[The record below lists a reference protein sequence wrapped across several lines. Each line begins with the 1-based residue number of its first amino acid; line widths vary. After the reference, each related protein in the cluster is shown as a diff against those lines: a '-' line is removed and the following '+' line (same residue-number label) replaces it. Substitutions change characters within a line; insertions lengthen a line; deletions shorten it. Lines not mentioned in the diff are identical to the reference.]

1 MNITTKN
8 LSDLHAPARNVR
20 RHTDKQIGEYV
31 RSLKMFGQVRPI
43 VCDES
48 GEIIVGNGL
57 YQAMFQM
64 GAESCEC
71 YVITGLSDAQK
82 KKLML
87 ADNRVYELGITDTD
101 AFQEIIKELEGDIDV
116 PGWDESLLAV
126 MNAATDDVDEIVKG
140 YGAFEQGD
148 VDRLASRPSSAE
160 AFAAPAPDPAP
171 TPTPAPASTPSV
183 TLQAAP
189 TEEPGQPER
198 VDVQRVII
206 CPKCGERICL

>member
-8 LSDLHAPARNVR
+8 LSDLHTPERNVR

-31 RSLKMFGQVRPI
+31 RSLKMFGQVKPI

-57 YQAMFQM
+57 YQAMLQM

-116 PGWDESLLAV
+116 PGWDEDLLTV
-126 MNAATDDVDEIVKG
+126 MNAATADVDEIVKG
-140 YGAFEQGD
+140 YGAFEQKA
-148 VDRLASRPSSAE
+148 VDRLADRPAPTE
-160 AFAAPAPDPAP
+160 AYQPPAPPPAPAP
-171 TPTPAPASTPSV
+171 APADT
-183 TLQAAP
+183 AAP
-189 TEEPGQPER
+189 PAELPEEPGQPER
-198 VDVQRVII
+198 ADVQRVII

>member
-8 LSDLHAPARNVR
+8 LSDLHTPARNVR

-31 RSLKMFGQVRPI
+31 RSLKMFGQVKPI
-43 VCDES
+43 VCDEG

-57 YQAMFQM
+57 YQAMLQM
-64 GAESCEC
+64 GAETCEC

-116 PGWDESLLAV
+116 PGWDEDLLTV
-126 MNAATDDVDEIVKG
+126 MNAATADVDEIVKG
-140 YGAFEQGD
+140 YGAFEQEA
-148 VDRLASRPSSAE
+148 VNRLADRPAPVE
-160 AFAAPAPDPAP
+160 AYQPQAPTPEPAPAPA
-171 TPTPAPASTPSV
+171 
-183 TLQAAP
+183 AAP
-189 TEEPGQPER
+189 LPEPLEEPGQPER
-198 VDVQRVII
+198 ADVQRVII

>member
-8 LSDLHAPARNVR
+8 LSDLHTPERNVR

-31 RSLKMFGQVRPI
+31 RSLKMFGQVKPI

-57 YQAMFQM
+57 YQAMLQM

-116 PGWDESLLAV
+116 PGWDEDLLTV
-126 MNAATDDVDEIVKG
+126 MNAATADVDEIVKG
-140 YGAFEQGD
+140 YGAFEQEA
-148 VDRLASRPSSAE
+148 VNRLADRPAPAE
-160 AFAAPAPDPAP
+160 AYQSPAPATAPAPA
-171 TPTPAPASTPSV
+171 
-183 TLQAAP
+183 AAP
-189 TEEPGQPER
+189 ITEPSEEPGLPER
-198 VDVQRVII
+198 ADVQRVII

>member
-8 LSDLHAPARNVR
+8 LSDLHTPARNVR

-31 RSLKMFGQVRPI
+31 RSLKMFGQVKPI

-57 YQAMFQM
+57 YQAMLQM

-116 PGWDESLLAV
+116 PGWDEDLLTV
-126 MNAATDDVDEIVKG
+126 MNAAVADVDEIVKG
-140 YGAFEQGD
+140 YGAFEQEA
-148 VDRLASRPSSAE
+148 VNRLADR
-160 AFAAPAPDPAP
+160 PAP
-171 TPTPAPASTPSV
+171 TEAQSSVPAPIPTPSAAVLPAE
-183 TLQAAP
+183 TLM
-189 TEEPGQPER
+189 EPDQPER
-198 VDVQRVII
+198 ADVQRVII